1 MATKTIDIILDL
13 QPAPGSVTRTEKG
26 ILKIQKGLQDIE
38 KQANRTREK
47 MEKLANVGNKLALV
61 GGAIVAPFAL
71 AMKKYADN
79 IKEQREGLY
88 ANVDAR
94 RKELETL
101 LKSKDATKEQVQ
113 EARKQLKIAGESLIV
128 FNKENE
134 IQTRLADV
142 TRRWN
147 KSIVSIGK
155 TTAEIIVPA
164 LEKAV
169 VLAEKVAKFTEDNPD
184 VIKVALGIGGTLVVL
199 GGLLSTTAQIVSTIA
214 TVQGLAAGWT
224 AANATTLAGISIG
237 GAGAAGGASAGAIGA
252 AVAGAL
258 APVLV
263 GAAALAIG
271 AEVGRRLTN
280 ALLGTNTTWKDIGV
294 TVKQLLFIAGE
305 GWKMLPGFLA
315 NLFKDAFS
323 NISQI
328 VYKVGNN
335 IISGIANFFKGLGQS
350 IVNGFKSFGQGIS
363 DGFGKIASAI
373 GGLLRGKQAAGGYA
387 NKSGLY
393 MRGEAGKEF
402 VINNSTTRAAES
414 VIGGTLTQERL
425 LQALA
430 GGGRKVSYYDA
441 RRFDAS
447 VSANDRRM
455 IANETILAITG
466 AL

>member
-71 AMKKYADN
+71 AMKKY
-79 IKEQREGLY
+79 
-88 ANVDAR
+88 V
-94 RKELETL
+94 
-101 LKSKDATKEQVQ
+101 DATKET
-113 EARKQLKIAGESLIV
+113 EPTSK
-128 FNKENE
+128 
-134 IQTRLADV
+134 RLVELSKKWEDSQI
-142 TRRWN
+142 R
-147 KSIVSIGK
+147 IGRV
-155 TTAEIIVPA
+155 TAEILLPT
-164 LEKAV
+164 LEKTLDVVDKIAAFAEENPGAIKAAV
-169 VLAEKVAKFTEDNPD
+169 
-184 VIKVALGIGGTLVVL
+184 GIGGTLVVL

-224 AANATTLAGISIG
+224 AANATTLAGITVG
-237 GAGAAGGASAGAIGA
+237 GAGAAGGASAGAIGT

-258 APVLV
+258 TPVLV

-271 AEVGRRLTN
+271 GEVGRRLTN

-305 GWKMLPGFLA
+305 GWKMLPGFLS

-387 NKSGLY
+387 NKAGLY

-414 VIGGTLTQERL
+414 VIGGNLTQERL

-430 GGGRKVSYYDA
+430 AGGRKVSYYDA